1 MEFELEL
8 DNFEV
13 TVNDRTVIVNDNG
26 FKVAVD
32 PQSEVNADII
42 LITDG
47 KHLDNYKKEI
57 EDVCDSSTCLIIPD
71 NYAEDVD
78 CADVERI
85 SAPDSLDIFNV
96 EIVPLTHEDINGY
109 RFVMGDHSFFVQGK
123 ELYTSGMKDIG
134 KVDTAFLYIKPDNV
148 SKIVKSGVF
157 LKPGEIVPYGFEEF
171 DSVEAD
177 IRSLK
182 ADFEDRNL
190 PFNTSFL
197 E

>member
-13 TVNDRTVIVNDNG
+13 TVNDRTVIVDDNG

-32 PQSEVNADII
+32 PQSVVDADIV
-42 LITDG
+42 LITSET
-47 KHLDNYKKEI
+47 HLDEYKNDIEEI
-57 EDVCDSSTCLIIPD
+57 CDSSTCLIIPSS
-71 NYAEDVD
+71 YSGEVE

-85 SAPDSLDIFNV
+85 SAPDTLDIFNV
-96 EIVPLTHEDINGY
+96 EIVPVTYEDTNGY
-109 RFVMGDHSFFVQGK
+109 RFVMADHSFFVQGTQ
-123 ELYTSGMKDIG
+123 LYTTGLKDVG

-148 SKIVKSGVF
+148 SKIVKTGVF
-157 LKPGEIVPYGFEEF
+157 LKPGEIVPYGFKAFE
-171 DSVEAD
+171 SVEAD

-182 ADFEDRNL
+182 ADLEDRNL

>member
-8 DNFEV
+8 DHFEV
-13 TVNDRTVIVNDNG
+13 TVNDRTVVVNDNG

-32 PQSEVNADII
+32 PQSQIDADII
-42 LITDG
+42 LITEG
-47 KHLDNYKKEI
+47 EHLDEYKEEI
-57 EDVCDSSTCLIIPD
+57 ETICDSSTCLIIPD
-71 NYAEDVD
+71 SYTGEVE

-85 SAPDSLDIFNV
+85 SAPDTLDIFNV
-96 EIVPLTHEDINGY
+96 EIVPITHEDLNGY
-109 RFVMGDHSFFVQGK
+109 RFVMADHSFFVQGRK
-123 ELYTSGMKDIG
+123 LYTSGLKDIG

-157 LKPGEIVPYGFEEF
+157 LKPGEIVPYGFPEF

-197 E
+197 Q